1 MIQNTNTYII
11 YTARLINERVA
22 VRITFDR
29 WRHMFE
35 AKVHYEASVDKGGA
49 AVLKVGGGQF
59 CELRKQKKFFLTPP
73 LFGQWGDKILL
84 R

>member
-49 AVLKVGGGQF
+49 AVLKVGGDNF
-59 CELRKQKKFFLTPP
+59 ASIASPKKF
-73 LFGQWGDKILL
+73 
-84 R
+84 

>member
-59 CELRKQKKFFLTPP
+59 CEHSEPKKILTPP
-73 LFGQWGDKILL
+73 LLGQWGGQNIA
-84 R
+84 